1 MTLNEGGL
9 QCSLSGSR
17 EVTEETTA
25 VVQAHEPKV
34 MVACPRLVAMGMER
48 STEIHDIS
56 GSITEGI

>member
-25 VVQAHEPKV
+25 VVQAHEPEV

-56 GSITEGI
+56 